1 MVGHVVPIESPR
13 VREVTGLCPGLG
25 KAVGFSHA
33 LVLVQLLS
41 HVPVFVTPRTAAHQA
56 SLFLP
61 ISQRLPKFLCLRFL
75 SKFKS

>member
-1 MVGHVVPIESPR
+1 MVGHVGPVEFPR
-13 VREVTGLCPGLG
+13 AREVARLCPGLG

-33 LVLVQLLS
+33 SVVQLLS
-41 HVPVFVTPRTAAHQA
+41 HVPVFVTPRTAARQA

-61 ISQRLPKFLCLRFL
+61 IAWGVPKFSCLRFL